1 MMFCGHNVVW
11 HTIWQWHRHAF
22 TWKHIHNYIT
32 MWNQPIN
39 NSTEAGCKTA
49 LSVSITQLVVS
60 THTSW
65 LCCVC
70 VVCGAHEAGRQL
82 VNQWSVSYVYVTH
95 LSWWLSLH
103 DWLISTDCIQCV
115 CVCLRWRQNCH
126 TPHYTF
132 TECFTTWQLLTQK
145 KVCSSLTNNGENS
158 SLKLLQTWRLPYYF
172 NTKLE
177 KIFSKIVQNV
187 TNIKSALSVMIHVI
201 VNCAD

>member
-39 NSTEAGCKTA
+39 NSTEAGCKNS
-49 LSVSITQLVVS
+49 SVCLHHPTSCQY
-60 THTSW
+60 THVMAV
-65 LCCVC
+65 CCVWC
-70 VVCGAHEAGRQL
+70 TRGWASACQS
-82 VNQWSVSYVYVTH
+82 VNVSYVYVTH